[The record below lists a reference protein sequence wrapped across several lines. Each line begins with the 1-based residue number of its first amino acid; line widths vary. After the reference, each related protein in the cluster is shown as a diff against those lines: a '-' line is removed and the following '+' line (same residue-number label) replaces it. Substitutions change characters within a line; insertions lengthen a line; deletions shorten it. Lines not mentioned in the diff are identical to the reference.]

1 MRAGGKVSSTDNEL
15 PKEEDPNSEPAR
27 NHYGSIALVLW
38 TLALSCSVV
47 DATLAFDRIKVL
59 VFTGGLLM
67 MDIAG
72 AILASAWWFT
82 SRNIINPMS
91 DYRIALQYGYSAG
104 YADGYA
110 DAPAPAPLSPVVH
123 ISSRRVRGGLVGANG
138 SPRGSVDDHVS

>member
-1 MRAGGKVSSTDNEL
+1 MRAGGEVSSTNNEL
-15 PKEEDPNSEPAR
+15 PKEEEPDAEPKH
-27 NHYGSIALVLW
+27 NHYGSVALTLW
-38 TLALSCSVV
+38 TLALMCSVV

-59 VFTGGLLM
+59 ILTGGLLL

-82 SRNIINPMS
+82 SRNVISPMN

-110 DAPAPAPLSPVVH
+110 DAPAPASLSPVVH
-123 ISSRRVRGGLVGANG
+123 ISSRRVCGGLVSANG
-138 SPRGSVDDHVS
+138 SNRGNVDDHVS